1 MLQPWLT
8 SALQRPVR
16 RVLVGDHVHLLAETR
31 EPKVLL
37 LGHFDTV
44 WPLGTVAQWPF
55 SITGDIAV
63 GPGIFDM
70 KAGIVQLVAAVE
82 LLPDSSQVSVLLT
95 SDEEV
100 GSATSRSLIE
110 QHAQLAGAVLV
121 CEPSADG
128 GALKIGR
135 KGIAGYRVEV
145 RGKAAHAGLEPEL
158 GVNAGVELAH
168 QILSIASL
176 SSGETTLTPTVLAG
190 GTTVNTVPERA
201 HVRVE
206 ARSWTTAELEKVDRL
221 MSELTPNL
229 IGTQVIVTGGIRRHP
244 FEQETAL
251 ALLAEA
257 EHAASMLGIS
267 LPTPVRSGG
276 VSDGNITA
284 GLGVPTLDGLGAIG
298 GHPHG
303 RSENVV
309 ITTMP
314 ERVALLAALIGRLA
328 ERPGVL

>member
-1 MLQPWLT
+1 GGRVFVSLT
-8 SALQRPVR
+8 L
-16 RVLVGDHVHLLAETR
+16 
-31 EPKVLL
+31 
-37 LGHFDTV
+37 FD
-44 WPLGTVAQWPF
+44 LSGAFGLFVAGF
-55 SITGDIAV
+55 EL
-63 GPGIFDM
+63 
-70 KAGIVQLVAAVE
+70 LVAYALVRF
-82 LLPDSSQVSVLLT
+82 LLT
-95 SDEEV
+95 SDEEI

-135 KGIAGYRVEV
+135 KGIAGYRVEI
-145 RGKAAHAGLEPEL
+145 RGRAAHAGLEPEL

-176 SSGETTLTPTVLAG
+176 SSGETTVTPTILAG

-229 IGTQVIVTGGIRRHP
+229 PGAQVIVTGGIRRRP

-251 ALLAEA
+251 TALAEA
-257 EHAASMLGIS
+257 EQAASMLGIS
-267 LPTPVRSGG
+267 LPAPVRSGG
-276 VSDGNITA
+276 VSDGNLTA
-284 GLGVPTLDGLGAIG
+284 GLGIATLDGLGAIG

-303 RSENVV
+303 RGENVV

-314 ERVALLAALIGRLA
+314 ERVALLAALIARLA
-328 ERPGVL
+328 ERPGAL